1 MKNISETT
9 VNMARIAQLLRDGNE
24 HAWAATMD
32 RYREQLPQ
40 DIPEARYHIM
50 RLFGG
55 MGSISDVVLY
65 REGHLLTPKTT
76 NFISCCRALRR
87 LQGCTQYLRSAHYRQ
102 HVTVLWR
109 KTLSY

>member
-76 NFISCCRALRR
+76 NFISCCRRSTTIARMHAVFEVCAAL
-87 LQGCTQYLRSAHYRQ
+87 
-102 HVTVLWR
+102 
-109 KTLSY
+109 

>member
-9 VNMARIAQLLRDGNE
+9 VNMARIAKLLRDGNE

-65 REGHLLTPKTT
+65 REGHLLTTE
-76 NFISCCRALRR
+76 NDELHQLLSALYDD
-87 LQGCTQYLRSAHYRQ
+87 CKDARSI
-102 HVTVLWR
+102 
-109 KTLSY
+109 